1 MKFTFK
7 PVHPLALAERTIS
20 MNLFFAALMVA
31 QSALAPILNAQH
43 WIGPRPAA
51 NALAGKVVLVD
62 VFTYSCINCKNV
74 VPELRKL
81 RREYST
87 NDVVIIGVHTPELTG
102 DYIRSNVEKNLQIQ
116 GITWPVA
123 IDNDHKLWD
132 AYGVD
137 AWPTQLIYDRRGH
150 LSKTIVGDSQD
161 EEVSATIRSLV
172 GH

>member
-1 MKFTFK
+1 
-7 PVHPLALAERTIS
+7 
-20 MNLFFAALMVA
+20 MNVLLAALMIA
-31 QSALAPILNAQH
+31 QGALAPIFHAQH
-43 WIGPRPAA
+43 WIGIPPTA
-51 NALAGKVVLVD
+51 NATAGRVVLVD

-81 RREYST
+81 RRQYGT
-87 NDVVIIGVHTPELTG
+87 KDLVIIGVHTPELPG
-102 DYIRSNVEKNLQIQ
+102 DYVRSNVVENLKIQ

-137 AWPTQLIYDRRGH
+137 AWPTQLIYDRSGH
-150 LSKTIVGDSQD
+150 LAKTIVGDSQD
-161 EEVSATIRSLV
+161 DDVSATIRSLV

>member
-1 MKFTFK
+1 MK
-7 PVHPLALAERTIS
+7 I
-20 MNLFFAALMVA
+20 LFAVLLLA
-31 QSALAPILNAQH
+31 QSALAPILNAPH
-43 WIGPRPAA
+43 WIGSKPTIHAIT
-51 NALAGKVVLVD
+51 GKVVLVD
-62 VFTYSCINCKNV
+62 VFTYSCINCQNV

-87 NDVVIIGVHTPELTG
+87 KDLVIVGVHTPELSG
-102 DYIRSNVEKNLQIQ
+102 DYVRSKVEQNLKIQ

-137 AWPTQLIYDRRGH
+137 SWPTQLFYDRSGR
-150 LSKTIVGDSQD
+150 LAKTIVGDSQD
-161 EEVSATIRSLV
+161 DEVSATVRSLV

>member
-1 MKFTFK
+1 MKF
-7 PVHPLALAERTIS
+7 L
-20 MNLFFAALMVA
+20 FAALVLA

-43 WIGPRPAA
+43 WIGSRPAV
-51 NALAGKVVLVD
+51 NAIAGKVVLVD

-87 NDVVIIGVHTPELTG
+87 NDVVIIGVHTPELSG
-102 DYIRSNVEKNLQIQ
+102 DYIRSNVERNLQIQ

-132 AYGVD
+132 TYGVD

-150 LSKTIVGDSQD
+150 LAKTIVGDSQD